1 MKKYEQEAIDT
12 ALYWNKEGFN
22 KRNQDVS
29 VKHMHFPHIR
39 LWENKFSIFKNK
51 EEFLK
56 GFDQQSKNLT
66 LEGWNHTVTRSIKV
80 IQSDPEK
87 VHLILHQS
95 RRDKNGKEYHN
106 FHTLWIMSKIN
117 EKWGIQFRSSF
128 LEGASMT
135 SY

>member
-1 MKKYEQEAIDT
+1 MKKFEKVAIDT
-12 ALYWNKEGFN
+12 ALFWNEEGFN
-22 KRNQDVS
+22 KRNSKLCVEY
-29 VKHMHFPHIR
+29 MHFPHIR
-39 LWENKFSIFKNK
+39 LWKNRFSIFKNK

-56 GFDQQSKNLT
+56 GFDQQSKNLAS
-66 LEGWNHTVTRSIKV
+66 ERWNHTVTKSIQV

-106 FHTLWIMSKIN
+106 FHTLWIMTKIN

-135 SY
+135 SL

>member
-12 ALYWNKEGFN
+12 ALYWNEEGFN
-22 KRNQDVS
+22 KRNQEIS
-29 VKHMHFPHIR
+29 VEHMHFPHIR

-51 EEFLK
+51 QEFLK
-56 GFDQQSKNLT
+56 GFDQQSKNLAS
-66 LEGWNHTVTRSIKV
+66 EGWNHTVTRSIKV

-95 RRDKNGKEYHN
+95 RRDKKGKEYHN
-106 FHTLWIMSKIN
+106 FHTLWIMCKIN
-117 EKWGIQFRSSF
+117 DKWGIQFRSSF

>member
-1 MKKYEQEAIDT
+1 M
-12 ALYWNKEGFN
+12 
-22 KRNQDVS
+22 
-29 VKHMHFPHIR
+29 
-39 LWENKFSIFKNK
+39 
-51 EEFLK
+51 
-56 GFDQQSKNLT
+56 
-66 LEGWNHTVTRSIKV
+66 

-95 RRDKNGKEYHN
+95 RRDKNAKEYHN
-106 FHTLWIMSKIN
+106 FHTLWIMTKIN

>member
-22 KRNQDVS
+22 KRNQEVS
-29 VKHMHFPHIR
+29 VEHMHFPHIR
-39 LWENKFSIFKNK
+39 LWENRFSIFKNK

-56 GFDQQSKNLT
+56 GFDQQSKNLSS
-66 LEGWNHTVTRSIKV
+66 ERWNHTVTKSIQV

-106 FHTLWIMSKIN
+106 FHTLWIMTKIN

-135 SY
+135 SL

>member
-56 GFDQQSKNLT
+56 GFDQQSKNLAS
-66 LEGWNHTVTRSIKV
+66 ERWSHTVTKSIQV

-106 FHTLWIMSKIN
+106 FHTLWIMTKIN

>member
-56 GFDQQSKNLT
+56 GFDQQSKNLSS
-66 LEGWNHTVTRSIKV
+66 EGWDHTITRSIKV

-95 RRDKNGKEYHN
+95 RRDKNAKEYHN
-106 FHTLWIMSKIN
+106 FHTLWIMTKIN
-117 EKWGIQFRSSF
+117 EKWGIQYRSSF

>member
-1 MKKYEQEAIDT
+1 MKKFEKVAIDT
-12 ALYWNKEGFN
+12 ALFWNEEGFN
-22 KRNQDVS
+22 KRNSKLCVEY
-29 VKHMHFPHIR
+29 MHFPHIR
-39 LWENKFSIFKNK
+39 LWKNRFSIFKNK

-56 GFDQQSKNLT
+56 GFDQQSKNLAS
-66 LEGWNHTVTRSIKV
+66 ERWNHTVTKSIQV

-106 FHTLWIMSKIN
+106 FHTLWIITKIN

-128 LEGASMT
+128 LDGASQE
-135 SY
+135 SL

>member
-12 ALYWNKEGFN
+12 ALYWNEEGFN

-29 VKHMHFPHIR
+29 VEHMHFPHIR

-56 GFDQQSKNLT
+56 GFDQQSKNLAS
-66 LEGWNHTVTRSIKV
+66 EGWNHTVTRSIKV

-95 RRDKNGKEYHN
+95 RRNKNGKEYHN
-106 FHTLWIMSKIN
+106 FHTLWIMTKIN